1 MYTYSLEFF
10 KNIFVSTLR
19 KVEAGDNKE
28 ERMIKL
34 TTDACFLAVQRGI
47 FEKHKN
53 TFAFMISSGI
63 QRESREIKASQWR
76 MLMGTFNKV

>member
-10 KNIFVSTLR
+10 KNIYVSTL
-19 KVEAGDNKE
+19 KKIEPGENKE
-28 ERMIKL
+28 ERMIK
-34 TTDACFLAVQRGI
+34 TITDACFLAVQRGI

-63 QRESREIKASQWR
+63 
-76 MLMGTFNKV
+76 